1 MDKDKRKLWI
11 AGRFIEVTEAVYQV
25 YMQGDRKM
33 RYFETDLKIERT
45 ILDENGRIQRVI
57 PSREDSLDRLVEDNA
72 RQFEDPRESVEDAVL
87 RRLAEDDLRRALTK
101 LTDEEYA
108 LLKTAYPFIRHIPMV
123 IAMNISHVSG
133 CAMMCGGKQR
143 KPTQYFPACIL
154 AHGAVNSRL

>member
-11 AGRFIEVTEAVYQV
+11 AGQFIEVTEEIYQV

-45 ILDENGRIQRVI
+45 ILDESGRIQQII

-72 RQFEDPRESVEDAVL
+72 RQFEDTRESVEDAVL
-87 RRLAEDDLRRALTK
+87 RKLAEDDLRRELTK

-108 LLKTAYPFIRHIPMV
+108 LVYALFYEGRTERDYAKELG
-123 IAMNISHVSG
+123 VSQV
-133 CAMMCGGKQR
+133 AVHKRKQR
-143 KPTQYFPACIL
+143 IL
-154 AHGAVNSRL
+154 KKLKGILK

>member
-11 AGRFIEVTEAVYQV
+11 AGQFIEVTEETYQV

-45 ILDENGRIQRVI
+45 ILDESGRIQQII

-72 RQFEDPRESVEDAVL
+72 RQFEDTRESVEDAVL
-87 RRLAEDDLRRALTK
+87 RKLAEDDLRRALTK

-108 LLKTAYPFIRHIPMV
+108 LVYALFYEGRTERDYAKELG
-123 IAMNISHVSG
+123 VSQV
-133 CAMMCGGKQR
+133 AVHKRKQR
-143 KPTQYFPACIL
+143 IL
-154 AHGAVNSRL
+154 KKLKGILK

>member
-11 AGRFIEVTEAVYQV
+11 AGQFIEVTEEIYQV

-45 ILDENGRIQRVI
+45 ILDESGRIQQII

-72 RQFEDPRESVEDAVL
+72 RQFEDTRESVDDAVL
-87 RRLAEDDLRRALTK
+87 RKLAEDDLRRALTK

-108 LLKTAYPFIRHIPMV
+108 LVYALFYEGRTERDYAKELG
-123 IAMNISHVSG
+123 VSQV
-133 CAMMCGGKQR
+133 AVHKRKQR
-143 KPTQYFPACIL
+143 IL
-154 AHGAVNSRL
+154 KKLKGILK

>member
-11 AGRFIEVTEAVYQV
+11 AGQFIEVTEEIYQV

-45 ILDENGRIQRVI
+45 ILDESGRIQQII

-72 RQFEDPRESVEDAVL
+72 RQFEDTRESVEDAVL
-87 RRLAEDDLRRALTK
+87 RKLAEDDLRRALTK

-108 LLKTAYPFIRHIPMV
+108 LVYALFYEGRTERDYAKELG
-123 IAMNISHVSG
+123 VSQV
-133 CAMMCGGKQR
+133 AVHKRKQR
-143 KPTQYFPACIL
+143 IL
-154 AHGAVNSRL
+154 KKWKGILK

>member
-11 AGRFIEVTEAVYQV
+11 AGQFIEVTEEIYQV

-45 ILDENGRIQRVI
+45 ILDESGRIQQII

-72 RQFEDPRESVEDAVL
+72 RQFEDTRESVEDAVL
-87 RRLAEDDLRRALTK
+87 RKLAEDDLRRALTK

-108 LLKTAYPFIRHIPMV
+108 LVYALFYEGRTERDYAKELG
-123 IAMNISHVSG
+123 VSQV
-133 CAMMCGGKQR
+133 AVHKRKQR
-143 KPTQYFPACIL
+143 IL
-154 AHGAVNSRL
+154 KKMKGILK

>member
-11 AGRFIEVTEAVYQV
+11 AGQFIEVTEEIYQV

-45 ILDENGRIQRVI
+45 ILDESGRIQQII

-72 RQFEDPRESVEDAVL
+72 WQFEDTRESVEDAVL
-87 RRLAEDDLRRALTK
+87 RKLAEDDLRRALTK

-108 LLKTAYPFIRHIPMV
+108 LVYALFYEGRTERDYAKELG
-123 IAMNISHVSG
+123 VSQV
-133 CAMMCGGKQR
+133 AVHKRKQR
-143 KPTQYFPACIL
+143 IL
-154 AHGAVNSRL
+154 KKLKGILK

>member
-11 AGRFIEVTEAVYQV
+11 AGQFIEVTEEIYQA

-45 ILDENGRIQRVI
+45 ILDESGRIQQII

-72 RQFEDPRESVEDAVL
+72 RQFEDTRESVEDAVL
-87 RRLAEDDLRRALTK
+87 RKLAEDDLRQALTK

-108 LLKTAYPFIRHIPMV
+108 LVYALFYEGRTERDYAKELG
-123 IAMNISHVSG
+123 VSQV
-133 CAMMCGGKQR
+133 AVHKRKQR
-143 KPTQYFPACIL
+143 IL
-154 AHGAVNSRL
+154 KKLKGILK

>member
-11 AGRFIEVTEAVYQV
+11 AGQFIEVTEEIYQV

-45 ILDENGRIQRVI
+45 ILDESGRIQQII

-72 RQFEDPRESVEDAVL
+72 RQFEDTRESVEDAVL
-87 RRLAEDDLRRALTK
+87 RKLAKDDLRRALTK

-108 LLKTAYPFIRHIPMV
+108 LVYALFYEGRTERDYAKELG
-123 IAMNISHVSG
+123 VSQV
-133 CAMMCGGKQR
+133 AVHKRKQR
-143 KPTQYFPACIL
+143 IL
-154 AHGAVNSRL
+154 KKLKGILK

>member
-11 AGRFIEVTEAVYQV
+11 AGQFIEVTEEIYQV

-45 ILDENGRIQRVI
+45 ILDESSRIQQII

-72 RQFEDPRESVEDAVL
+72 RQFEDTRESVEDAVL
-87 RRLAEDDLRRALTK
+87 RKLAEDDLRRALTK

-108 LLKTAYPFIRHIPMV
+108 LVYALFYEGRTERDYAKELG
-123 IAMNISHVSG
+123 VSQV
-133 CAMMCGGKQR
+133 AVHKRKQR
-143 KPTQYFPACIL
+143 IL
-154 AHGAVNSRL
+154 KKLKGILK